1 MIDIKRN
8 KKILRNRRKNYQKDK
23 SKIFIYI
30 VLAFLIGLIGFET
43 YTALSNNNK
52 QINNKKEEKINY
64 LDYYHDNIET
74 LSNKKLYKLENEEFI
89 EVGEV
94 SSNIELSLSKD
105 EYLDKG
111 YFKINDL
118 DYYIDYKDIK
128 EKELSDVDNS
138 WKNYIPFNESIVTET
153 VTKLYKDDKLIYSI
167 NEGMTLPI
175 IFKNSNNYGV
185 VYKDK
190 LFNVLKEEVSVIKS
204 NNTELKHTNG
214 ISALVY
220 HATYDHTNQEE
231 KVKCINANS
240 TICLSDIQFDEQ
252 MKYLK
257 DNNFYTAT
265 MKDVELFVDG
275 VVQLPEHTV
284 VITIDDGYFA
294 DAAVKVLEKYDL
306 HATLF
311 LIGVLSEVD
320 EWKTDAWYSKSLELH
335 SHTYHMHDPGK
346 CPGGQGSPLK
356 CLDKDIL
363 LADLKKSREQLNGS
377 TIFCYPFF
385 EYNDYAINVL
395 KEAGFTMAFA
405 GGRQKI
411 KVGSDKMKLPRYGV
425 INTFN
430 INNFINIIY

>member
-1 MIDIKRN
+1 MTDIKRN

-43 YTALSNNNK
+43 YSALSNNTNIK
-52 QINNKKEEKINY
+52 KNDNKKEEKINY
-64 LDYYHDNIET
+64 LDYYYDNIET
-74 LSNKKLYKLENEEFI
+74 LSNKKLYKLENEKFI

-94 SSNIELSLSKD
+94 FSNVELSLNKD

-175 IFKNSNNYGV
+175 IYKNENNYGV

-311 LIGVLSEVD
+311 LIGALSEVD

-335 SHTYHMHDPGK
+335 SH
-346 CPGGQGSPLK
+346 
-356 CLDKDIL
+356 IL
-363 LADLKKSREQLNGS
+363 VVKV
-377 TIFCYPFF
+377 
-385 EYNDYAINVL
+385 VL
-395 KEAGFTMAFA
+395 
-405 GGRQKI
+405 
-411 KVGSDKMKLPRYGV
+411 
-425 INTFN
+425 
-430 INNFINIIY
+430 